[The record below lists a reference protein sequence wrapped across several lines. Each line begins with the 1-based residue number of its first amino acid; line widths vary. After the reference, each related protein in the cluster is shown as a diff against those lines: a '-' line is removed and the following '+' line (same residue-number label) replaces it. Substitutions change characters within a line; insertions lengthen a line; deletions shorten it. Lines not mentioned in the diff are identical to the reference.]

1 MMTPGAMTDDKL
13 DVTTPDIG
21 VIGTASLDVLH
32 LGENTVSTVGGAGLY
47 TALAAAKAGATVG
60 FCAPR
65 PAPMPA
71 ALQPVDARV
80 SWHGPVISPAALPRL
95 EIAHHG
101 DGRATLLAASWGAE
115 LQLTPVL
122 LPEALQH
129 AAFVHIA
136 ALSTARRQLDF
147 VQAIATRR
155 GARQRPRISVG
166 TYARLVY
173 GETAHVRTLL
183 AHADLFFMNENEA
196 TGLFGSIAQACTRAN
211 ALLFVTLGVQGA
223 LVIAGQER
231 THIPGHR
238 VTEIDPTGAGD
249 TFCGATLAGLAHGAS
264 PVTAAQRA
272 VVLAAQTVGAMGPAA
287 LL

>member
-1 MMTPGAMTDDKL
+1 MQTPGPMTDNQPDL
-13 DVTTPDIG
+13 LTPEIG

-32 LGENTVSTVGGAGLY
+32 LGEKTVSTVGGAGLY
-47 TALAAAKAGATVG
+47 TALAAAKAGAAVV

-71 ALQPVDARV
+71 ALRPVAARV
-80 SWHGPVISPAALPRL
+80 SWSGPVIAPEALPRL

-101 DGRATLLAASWGAE
+101 EGRATLLAASWGAE
-115 LQLTPVL
+115 PQLTPVL

-147 VQAIATRR
+147 VQAIVARR
-155 GARQRPRISVG
+155 GARQQPRLSVG

-173 GETAHVRTLL
+173 GETAHVRALL
-183 AHADLFFMNENEA
+183 DLADVFFMNENEA
-196 TGLFGSIAQACTRAN
+196 TGLFGSIAQACTRAD
-211 ALLFVTLGVQGA
+211 ALLFVTLGAQGA
-223 LVIAGQER
+223 LVMAGHER

-249 TFCGATLAGLAHGAS
+249 TFCGATLAGLARGAS

-272 VVLAAQTVGAMGPAA
+272 VILAAQTVGAIGPAA

>member
-1 MMTPGAMTDDKL
+1 MTDDKL
-13 DVTTPDIG
+13 DCMTPDIG

-32 LGENTVSTVGGAGLY
+32 LGDNTVSTVGGAGLY

-71 ALQPVDARV
+71 ALQPVEARV
-80 SWHGPVISPAALPRL
+80 AWHGPVIAPEAMPRL

-115 LQLTPVL
+115 SQLTPAL

-147 VQAIATRR
+147 VQAITARR
-155 GARQRPRISVG
+155 GTRQRPRISVG

-183 AHADLFFMNENEA
+183 DHADLFFMNENEA
-196 TGLFGSIAQACTRAN
+196 IGLFGSIEQACTRAN
-211 ALLFVTLGVQGA
+211 ALLFVTLGAQGA

-231 THIPGHR
+231 THIPGQR
-238 VTEIDPTGAGD
+238 VTELDPTGAGD
-249 TFCGATLAGLAHGAS
+249 TFCGVTLAGLAHGES
-264 PVTAAQRA
+264 PLTAARRA
-272 VVLAAQTVGAMGPAA
+272 VVLAAKTVSAIGPAA